1 MKYTGNCLCGN
12 VKFQFPYDPMMQFQ
26 CHCTV
31 CQKVFGTS
39 LNAIALP
46 EDELSYEGE
55 LKVFS
60 VSGGSGKELHYYFCP
75 QCSIIIYNK
84 PDVLDGMIY
93 LPAGL
98 LADQIEFSPT
108 VELWTKSKAKWLP
121 RAGSIKA
128 SFEDNA
134 TVERLVELLENLDQR
149 EA

>member
-1 MKYTGNCLCGN
+1 
-12 VKFQFPYDPMMQFQ
+12 
-26 CHCTV
+26 
-31 CQKVFGTS
+31 
-39 LNAIALP
+39 
-46 EDELSYEGE
+46 
-55 LKVFS
+55 
-60 VSGGSGKELHYYFCP
+60 
-75 QCSIIIYNK
+75 
-84 PDVLDGMIY
+84 MIY

>member
-1 MKYTGNCLCGN
+1 
-12 VKFQFPYDPMMQFQ
+12 MMQFQ

-46 EDELSYEGE
+46 EDELSHEGE
-55 LKVFS
+55 LDVFS
-60 VSGGSGKELHYYFCP
+60 ISGGSGKKLHYYFCP
-75 QCSIIIYNK
+75 QCSIIVYNK

-121 RAGSIKA
+121 QAGSIKA
-128 SFEDNA
+128 SFEDNG

-149 EA
+149 ET

>member
-12 VKFQFPYDPMMQFQ
+12 VTFQFPYDPMMQFQ

-46 EDELSYEGE
+46 EDELSHEGE
-55 LKVFS
+55 LDVFS
-60 VSGGSGKELHYYFCP
+60 ISGGSGKKLHYYFCP
-75 QCSIIIYNK
+75 QCSIIVYNK

-121 RAGSIKA
+121 QAGSIKA
-128 SFEDNA
+128 SFEDNG

-149 EA
+149 ET